1 MQWRY
6 AAGLA
11 VIAIRAAGCATTP
24 TAAGSAALREG
35 RAAEAASN
43 FEQALAQEPERLD
56 ALIGLGISRFRL
68 GGYDDAIASLS
79 QAVSRAPAHPAAR
92 LYLALAHLR
101 KHQDAQALEH
111 LTALRA
117 LDLEPRFGALVE
129 QALTLLRAGGL
140 SDPVRTYMI
149 ASLDYGAD
157 WSRELAETRRALRSA
172 QLYADPFWYWSPS
185 YHYVIRHR

>member
-11 VIAIRAAGCATTP
+11 VITMLAAGCATTP

-68 GGYDDAIASLS
+68 GNYDDAIASLS
-79 QAVSRAPAHPAAR
+79 HAVSRAPAHAAAR

-101 KHQDAQALEH
+101 RHQDAPALEQ
-111 LTALRA
+111 LTALRG
-117 LDLEPRFGALVE
+117 LDLEPRFGALVD
-129 QALTLLRAGGL
+129 QALELLRAGTP

-172 QLYADPFWYWSPS
+172 QLYADSLWWSPS
-185 YHYVIRHR
+185 YYYVIRHR